1 MSRTNNPVGATFY
14 IPGNPA
20 PNPPWRCG
28 DEWQA
33 YHGFAWYALTMRIRS
48 LNHSRYQIEYHI
60 IWGTRYRYKYLKD
73 YVKLELRRYLYSA
86 TKKYPTLHIS
96 SFNTDQD
103 HLHIQIEIPPN
114 LSVAAVVRIL
124 KSESSKHLSKKFK
137 FIREMYLDGSIWSVG
152 YFVSTV
158 GLNEEMI
165 KRYIAD
171 QGRKD
176 KGTTLRFGF

>member
-1 MSRTNNPVGATFY
+1 
-14 IPGNPA
+14 
-20 PNPPWRCG
+20 
-28 DEWQA
+28 
-33 YHGFAWYALTMRIRS
+33 MRMRS

-60 IWGTRYRYKYLKD
+60 VWGTRYRYKYLKD

-86 TKKYPTLHIS
+86 TKKYPTLHIF

-103 HLHIQIEIPPN
+103 HVHIQIEIPPN

-124 KSESSKHLSKKFK
+124 KSESSIHLRKKFK
-137 FIREMYLDGSIWSVG
+137 FIQRMYLDGSIWSVG

-158 GLNEEMI
+158 GINEAMI
-165 KRYIAD
+165 KKYIEN

-176 KGTTLRFGF
+176 LGTTIRFGF

>member
-1 MSRTNNPVGATFY
+1 
-14 IPGNPA
+14 
-20 PNPPWRCG
+20 
-28 DEWQA
+28 
-33 YHGFAWYALTMRIRS
+33 MRIRS
-48 LNHSRYQIEYHI
+48 LNHSRYQIEYHL
-60 IWGTRYRYKYLKD
+60 IWSTRYRYRYLKD

-103 HLHIQIEIPPN
+103 HLHLEIEIPPN
-114 LSVAAVVRIL
+114 LSIAAVVQRL
-124 KSESSKHLSKKFK
+124 KSESSKHLQKKFK
-137 FIREMYLDGSIWSVG
+137 FIREMYIDGGIWSVG

-165 KRYIAD
+165 KKYIEN

-176 KGTTLRFGF
+176 KGTTQRFGF